1 MSRRIG
7 DEAPCL
13 KKHRQWARSGVPA
26 VGAVKRIR
34 PDAFPFVRKQ
44 SETLR
49 ATTRDFVQKYPNIP
63 GDLAKTLSAVH
74 QLSVQI
80 DDSPLECRNLVQEFF
95 YCLSSF
101 GADTLCVEEW
111 KVVRKAYKN
120 TTVDEEKKFNDQIT
134 KSEAYGLFVY
144 SVLCSEYNESKK
156 TPIPLNAWRE
166 FLKKTSERAN
176 DLAPA
181 IDWYEG
187 PERSLEES
195 PAESSDESSDESP
208 AGRSKQTAEQPLLA
222 AKGHESTTT
231 VNMNAWRVPNVPKK
245 RNGGSLLGAN
255 GAQSTATVSKKAK
268 SLRPANA
275 GTATKTEKME
285 HHTLSNGWRKCW
297 SKTKG
302 IPYYHNTA
310 TGENQ
315 WELPGN

>member
-1 MSRRIG
+1 MYRRIG
-7 DEAPCL
+7 DEAPCV
-13 KKHRQWARSGVPA
+13 KKHRRWARSGVPA

-34 PDAFPFVRKQ
+34 PDAFPWVRKQ

-49 ATTRDFVQKYPNIP
+49 ATTRDFVQNYPNIP

-74 QLSVQI
+74 QLSEQI

-120 TTVDEEKKFNDQIT
+120 TTVDEEKKFNAQIT

-144 SVLCSEYNESKK
+144 SLLCLEYRKSKK

-166 FLKKTSERAN
+166 FLKNTHKRAN

-187 PERSLEES
+187 PERSLEEI

-208 AGRSKQTAEQPLLA
+208 AGSSKQTAKQPLLA
-222 AKGHESTTT
+222 AKGHESTTI
-231 VNMNAWRVPNVPKK
+231 VNK
-245 RNGGSLLGAN
+245 RNAGSLLGAN
-255 GAQSTATVSKKAK
+255 GAQSTATVRKKAK

-310 TGENQ
+310 TGESQ